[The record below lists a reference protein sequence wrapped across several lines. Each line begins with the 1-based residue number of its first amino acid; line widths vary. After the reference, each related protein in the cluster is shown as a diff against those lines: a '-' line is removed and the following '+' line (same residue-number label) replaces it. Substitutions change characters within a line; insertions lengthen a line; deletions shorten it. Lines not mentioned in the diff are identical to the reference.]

1 MEHYVNGQLLT
12 ILDIW
17 LFKRNRFPDGK
28 LLKHK
33 ARLCAHGGLKKWG
46 INYWETYAPVVNW
59 ISVRTLLAIT
69 KIHKL
74 RSRSIA
80 FVIVFPQANLDV
92 NVYMELP
99 IGLDAPNGGKRDY
112 VLKLN
117 KYIYGLK

>member
-1 MEHYVNGQLLT
+1 MQ
-12 ILDIW
+12 
-17 LFKRNRFPDGK
+17 
-28 LLKHK
+28 
-33 ARLCAHGGLKKWG
+33 KWG

-59 ISVRTLLAIT
+59 ISVRALLAIT

-92 NVYMELP
+92 NTYMELP

-117 KYIYGLK
+117 KSIYG